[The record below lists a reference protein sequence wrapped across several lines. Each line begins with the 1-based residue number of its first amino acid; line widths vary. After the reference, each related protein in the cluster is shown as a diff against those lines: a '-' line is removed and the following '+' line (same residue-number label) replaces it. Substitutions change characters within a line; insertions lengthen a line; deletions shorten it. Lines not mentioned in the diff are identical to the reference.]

1 MAPPYRPSF
10 VPSSNPI
17 GITHIPHPQL
27 SQGEISKLDGRY
39 HLNVPITLG
48 ANSHILHPKFEDRY
62 LLILVKLELLKD
74 YPKVVLGDREFCS
87 VDLAKWLS
95 SHRYTYFSLRLK
107 KNTCIEIEAG
117 IWQQL
122 QDLGLSP
129 GMSVYHQGVKV
140 TKTKG
145 FGPFNLAAKWKR
157 TYRGWAVEEA
167 WFLRSEFVLY
177 GGRIKGLSEANGD

>member
-1 MAPPYRPSF
+1 M
-10 VPSSNPI
+10 
-17 GITHIPHPQL
+17 
-27 SQGEISKLDGRY
+27 
-39 HLNVPITLG
+39 
-48 ANSHILHPKFEDRY
+48 
-62 LLILVKLELLKD
+62 KD
-74 YPKVVLGDREFCS
+74 YRKVVLGDREFYS

-95 SHRYTYFSLRLK
+95 GHNHTYFSLRLK

-157 TYRGWAVEEA
+157 TYRGCSVEEA
-167 WFLRSEFVLY
+167 WFILTN
-177 GGRIKGLSEANGD
+177 LSSIEGALEAYRASNGD